1 MFTMIMVSVQFAR
14 LVVNQSLAYLYM
26 VSQKYRSCTV
36 MKIYKSYGS
45 STNWRTN
52 LKTYPYN
59 RSASSRVFL
68 SSILQM
74 VLQSKEKE
82 RENARKIEDGY
93 LAQRLVNTIAGK
105 EENKSKVME

>member
-1 MFTMIMVSVQFAR
+1 
-14 LVVNQSLAYLYM
+14 
-26 VSQKYRSCTV
+26 

-74 VLQSKEKE
+74 VLQSKEMAFGSHQGAETSTDYHTFMETCKMGALSFYKFLKNYLTAFME
-82 RENARKIEDGY
+82 GRTDFDNLTPAILGKI
-93 LAQRLVNTIAGK
+93 N
-105 EENKSKVME
+105 

>member
-1 MFTMIMVSVQFAR
+1 
-14 LVVNQSLAYLYM
+14 
-26 VSQKYRSCTV
+26 

-82 RENARKIEDGY
+82 RENARKIEDAY
-93 LAQRLVNTIAGK
+93 FALRLVNTIAGK